1 MTPIKITDK
10 KYLQAAMILILSI
23 LMLSLSGC
31 SNSGKKISEI
41 ISGKQKIVRLTSN
54 SMEPS
59 IKSGSLLFYQK
70 IPYEN
75 LQVGDIIIY
84 KDLNKNLQVISR
96 IIKINDNGSL
106 KVKPDNRDGIQDV
119 NIKMYLGKITK

>member
-1 MTPIKITDK
+1 MW
-10 KYLQAAMILILSI
+10 LRW
-23 LMLSLSGC
+23 G
-31 SNSGKKISEI
+31 
-41 ISGKQKIVRLTSN
+41 
-54 SMEPS
+54 
-59 IKSGSLLFYQK
+59 SGSLLFYQK